1 MCRWKILATTA
12 LAAMLVAATA
22 VLPVSARELQPL
34 ATATPEQ
41 VGMSVERLGRIT
53 TMLKKEIT
61 DGKLPGAVVM
71 VARKGKLVYSNAIG
85 FQDKG
90 AETPMKLDLI
100 FRIYSMTKPLVSVAA
115 MMLVED
121 GVIQLTDP
129 VSKFLP
135 AFKDMQVS
143 VAQAPM
149 ARPPTRMYRRPS
161 RSPCRTFCG
170 IARVLPMPRSPR
182 TNR

>member
-1 MCRWKILATTA
+1 MYRWKILAATA
-12 LAAMLVAATA
+12 LAAFLVAATA

-53 TMLKKEIT
+53 TMLKKEIV

-71 VARKGKLVYSNAIG
+71 VARKGKIVYSDAIG

-90 AETPMKLDLI
+90 AETPMKLDSI

-121 GVIQLTDP
+121 GVIQQSP
-129 VSKFLP
+129 NSC
-135 AFKDMQVS
+135 
-143 VAQAPM
+143 
-149 ARPPTRMYRRPS
+149 RPS
-161 RSPCRTFCG
+161 KTCK
-170 IARVLPMPRSPR
+170 
-182 TNR
+182 